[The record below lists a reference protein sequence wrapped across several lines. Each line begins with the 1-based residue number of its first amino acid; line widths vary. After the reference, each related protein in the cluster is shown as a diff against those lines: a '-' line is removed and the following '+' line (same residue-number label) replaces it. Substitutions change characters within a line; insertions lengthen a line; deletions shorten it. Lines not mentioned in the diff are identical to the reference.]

1 MIMFAFYNRFAFR
14 HAPSL
19 PHVGDCEG
27 DIEAGYLAFPV
38 ILSFLAIH
46 VISDCI

>member
-1 MIMFAFYNRFAFR
+1 MFAFYNRYAFR
-14 HAPSL
+14 NLPTL
-19 PHVGDCEG
+19 PHLGDCEG
-27 DIEAGYLAFPV
+27 DIEAAALAFPV